1 MSEDNEPIVF
11 VIDDDAA
18 FRDSMQRLFESVGL
32 KIKAYA
38 SAEPFLQE
46 YPPDQPGCLLLDI
59 KMPGGS
65 DLALQQQLAKRDIHL
80 PVVVVTACGDVTT
93 AVAAMKNGALDF
105 IEKPCNEQQLLDCV
119 QNALARD
126 QADREA
132 YRKRRIL
139 NQRFASLTPRER
151 EVMERV
157 VQGLSN
163 KEIAD
168 VLAVSRKTIEVHR
181 AKVME
186 KMQTASLSEL
196 IQMAI
201 IVGILKEYVESG
213 EIN

>member
-1 MSEDNEPIVF
+1 MSENNEPIVF
-11 VIDDDAA
+11 VIDDNAA
-18 FRDSMQRLFESVGL
+18 FRDSMQRLFDSVGL
-32 KIKAYA
+32 KIMAYA
-38 SAEPFLQE
+38 SAEQFLEE
-46 YPPDQPGCLLLDI
+46 YPADQPGCLLLDI
-59 KMPGGS
+59 RMPGGS
-65 DLALQQQLAKRDIHL
+65 GLELQQELLQRDIHL
-80 PVVVVTACGDVTT
+80 PVVVVTAYGDVAT

-132 YRKRRIL
+132 YRKRRVL

-168 VLAVSRKTIEVHR
+168 ALNVSRKTIEVHR

-201 IVGILKEYVESG
+201 IVGILKEYIESG
-213 EIN
+213 EVS